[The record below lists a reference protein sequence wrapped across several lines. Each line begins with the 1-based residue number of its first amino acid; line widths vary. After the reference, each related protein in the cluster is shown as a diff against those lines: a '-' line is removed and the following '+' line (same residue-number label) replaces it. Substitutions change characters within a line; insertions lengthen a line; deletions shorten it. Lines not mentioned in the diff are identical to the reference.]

1 MLMVQKH
8 CNALS
13 NLEKVQESNQG
24 CPEHRDFMINKQ
36 RNSQKP
42 AFLLTSMIFIMVQF
56 SIKADFGGQHKHCSA
71 LEPKPRHLAFN
82 VLVSNSSFDSTR
94 GQTLRIANFA
104 ALSPTEFYNISF

>member
-13 NLEKVQESNQG
+13 NLEKVRKSNPG

-56 SIKADFGGQHKHCSA
+56 SMKADFGGQHKHCSA

-82 VLVSNSSFDSTR
+82 VLVSNFSFDSTH
-94 GQTLRIANFA
+94 GQTLRTANFV